1 MRTLGVCFC
10 CPTCGLSTETVR
22 LTLDSARRGLI
33 RGTFQAFDNAADPR
47 PRWDADRGPRLST
60 MRRAAA
66 PRAGRRRR
74 DRWRPAA
81 DDL

>member
-47 PRWDADRGPRLST
+47 PRWDADRGPRC
-60 MRRAAA
+60 
-66 PRAGRRRR
+66 PRCGGQLRLGR
-74 DRWRPAA
+74 DG
-81 DDL
+81 DVV